1 MDDETAKKIEKQ
13 NLAEILEENMRIIN
27 AKMPEKEE
35 EFSSEDTSLISED
48 DANLEQLEFKNLNY
62 GNKILKPIRKLLHR
76 EIRDW
81 IINPIQ
87 IKQTEFNIKQ
97 KDFNKKLEDTI
108 EEKHSKLEEKHSELE
123 TRFNELLSLENNIK
137 DCYLKILERP
147 ADENAI
153 RYYSNKLKS
162 GEIEL
167 KNIEEELKKS
177 KEYSILESKKFI
189 YEKYRSKIEKPI
201 FIIGVPRS
209 GTTIVQH
216 ILSVHPELAWMSQNE
231 IDMWLTQPEKH
242 QVISYYQWLKN
253 NKKKIPTSD
262 EALFV
267 LGKNMGLGFKNFP
280 VLPKNSEIPIEG
292 EHFWRKNF
300 GGEYVE
306 DIPLDKK
313 ISVVK
318 EISNLIARKQKH
330 RFVNKA
336 PQNSMRLFALYKIFP
351 DAKFINVVR
360 DPRAVISSMMKRRED
375 EGEFLNGFPHPN
387 EFEFEEL
394 TDVEKFAF
402 RYDQILTYI
411 YDFGKL
417 LDEKNFLT
425 VFYEE
430 LVDNPK
436 QNIKKILDFC
446 DLETP
451 KNFETQTPK
460 ISSNKNKKWRDTLT
474 NADQKTISQM
484 LKPILE
490 KTKHPYDL
498 QKEI

>member
-1 MDDETAKKIEKQ
+1 MDDKTAKEIEKK
-13 NLAEILEENMRIIN
+13 NLIDILEENLRIIN
-27 AKMPEKEE
+27 TKIPEKEE
-35 EFSSEDTSLISED
+35 PIPKEELPFISDD
-48 DANLEQLEFKNLNY
+48 DANLEQIELKSLDY
-62 GNKILKPIRKLLHR
+62 GHKILKPIRKFLHR

-87 IKQTEFNIKQ
+87 LKQTKFNLKQKEFNQ
-97 KDFNKKLEDTI
+97 KLEEKI
-108 EEKHSKLEEKHSELE
+108 EEKHSALEEKHSALE
-123 TRFNELLSLENNIK
+123 THFNELLSLENNIK
-137 DCYLKILERP
+137 KCYLKILERP
-147 ADENAI
+147 ADENGI
-153 RYYSNKLKS
+153 RYYSNKLEN

-167 KNIEEELKKS
+167 KNLEDELKNS
-177 KEYSILESKKFI
+177 KEYSILESKKHI

-216 ILSVHPELAWMSQNE
+216 IFSVHPELVWMSQNE
-231 IDMWLTQPEKH
+231 IDGWLTSTEKH
-242 QVISYYQWLKN
+242 QIISYYQWLKN
-253 NKKKIPTSD
+253 NNKKIPTSD
-262 EALFV
+262 EALYV
-267 LGKNMGLGFKNFP
+267 LGRDLGPGFKNFP
-280 VLPKNSEIPIEG
+280 NMPKSSEIPIEG

-313 ISVVK
+313 ILVVK
-318 EISNLIARKQKH
+318 EISNLIERKQKH

-351 DAKFINVVR
+351 DAKFINLVR

-387 EFEFEEL
+387 EFEFDEL
-394 TDVEKFAF
+394 TDVEKFAY
-402 RYDQILTYI
+402 RYEQILTYI

-425 VFYEE
+425 VFYED
-430 LVDNPK
+430 LVDDPT
-436 QNIKKILDFC
+436 QNIKKMLDFC
-446 DLETP
+446 ELETSED
-451 KNFETQTPK
+451 FETQIPK
-460 ISSNKNKKWRDTLT
+460 ISSDKNKKWHDNLT

-484 LKPILE
+484 LKSILE
-490 KTKHPYDL
+490 KTMYPYDL